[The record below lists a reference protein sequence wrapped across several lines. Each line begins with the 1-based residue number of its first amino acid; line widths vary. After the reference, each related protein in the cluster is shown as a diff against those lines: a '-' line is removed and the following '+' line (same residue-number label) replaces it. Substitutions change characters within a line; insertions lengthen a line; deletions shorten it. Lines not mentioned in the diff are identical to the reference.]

1 MRLEE
6 YLVKESIAT
15 PTEVSDALDRQR
27 TSRPPIGEIA
37 VREGAMRSRDVDA
50 VLMWKRFD
58 KLRPFGEIAMDL
70 GYINRRQLEGLLRT
84 QGQDTIPLLDV
95 LTAMGILCDGEA
107 SQIERDYLWARW
119 EEGMEEQRRRAA
131 F

>member
-6 YLVKESIAT
+6 FLVKESIAT

-70 GYINRRQLEGLLRT
+70 GYITRRQLEELLRN
-84 QGQDTIPLLDV
+84 QGQDTIPLLDI
-95 LTAMGILCDGEA
+95 LTAMGVLDNEEA
-107 SQIERDYLWARW
+107 SHIERDYLWARW
-119 EEGMEEQRRRAA
+119 EESAERRRAGP
-131 F
+131 